1 MYISFKADRKS
12 ALLNTLL
19 CYRTQLLQKEQLLQQ
34 RSSQLSNQMLYHGQ
48 ISDHMRHYEVHG
60 QLNEILQQDL
70 EQAKVMC
77 DVPSVTVFYVM

>member
-1 MYISFKADRKS
+1 
-12 ALLNTLL
+12 
-19 CYRTQLLQKEQLLQQ
+19 
-34 RSSQLSNQMLYHGQ
+34 
-48 ISDHMRHYEVHG
+48 MRHYEVHG